1 MSRRPVDKCNIPQA
15 FWRAV
20 ERAGIPA
27 AALLRQARLPATLHV
42 SDDAWVTTEQYFA
55 LWRALEELTGD
66 PAIGLAM
73 TVETDTSL
81 HPPATM
87 SAFFAKDFRDGL
99 VRLARFKRL
108 CTPEELSLVEKGR
121 EAQVAVDWVHAIG
134 QEPDAAA
141 DVTFAAILELGR
153 RGTGR
158 RIVPLRMEMTR
169 RGPLTKTHKDYFGTP
184 VVFDAPRNVLVLDA
198 DDLDR
203 PFAGHNP
210 ELLAILT
217 PALSNALGEIDAQSS
232 LPEQVKIVLKR
243 RLPSGKP
250 DLSDIADVLGLSPRT
265 LQRRIA
271 EAGTSFRRLLEASRR
286 ELGRDML
293 ANGVCATDEI
303 AYLLGYQDTSSFYR
317 AFHEWEGVTPS
328 QWREDNVG
336 RASSVH

>member
-1 MSRRPVDKCNIPQA
+1 MSRLPVDKCKIPQA

-20 ERAGIPA
+20 ERAGIPP

-42 SDDAWVTTEQYFA
+42 SEDAWVTTQQYFA
-55 LWRALEELTGD
+55 LWRALEDLSHD
-66 PAIGLAM
+66 PAIGLTM
-73 TVETDTSL
+73 TVQTDTSL

-87 SAFFAKDFRDGL
+87 SAFFARDFRDAL
-99 VRLARFKRL
+99 ARLARFKRL
-108 CTPEELSLVEKGR
+108 CTPEELSLVEKGH
-121 EAQVAVDWVHAIG
+121 EAVVTVDWVHAAG
-134 QEPDAAA
+134 QEPDSAA

-158 RIVPLRMEMTR
+158 HILPIRVEVTR
-169 RGPLTKTHKDYFGTP
+169 AGPLTAAHRDYFAAP
-184 VVFDAPRNVLVLDA
+184 VLFNAPRNALVLDVS
-198 DDLDR
+198 DLDR

-217 PALSNALGEIDAQSS
+217 PALSTALDEIDAQSS

-250 DLSDIADVLGLSPRT
+250 ELSDVAEALGVSERT

-271 EAGTSFRRLLEASRR
+271 DAGSSFRQLLEASRQ

-293 ANGVCATDEI
+293 ASGANGTEEI

-317 AFHEWEGVTPS
+317 AFREWEGVTPS
-328 QWREDNVG
+328 QWREANQG
-336 RASSVH
+336 RAKMH

>member
-1 MSRRPVDKCNIPQA
+1 MTKLPADKCKIPQA

-20 ERAGIPA
+20 ERAGIPP
-27 AALLRQARLPATLHV
+27 AALLRQAKLPATLHV
-42 SDDAWVTTEQYFA
+42 AEDAWVTTRQYFA
-55 LWRALEELTGD
+55 LWHALEELSGD
-66 PAIGLAM
+66 PAIGLTM
-73 TVETDTSL
+73 TIQTDTSV

-108 CTPEELSLVEKGR
+108 CTPEDLTVIERGR
-121 EAQVAVDWVHAIG
+121 DALVAVDWVHAVG

-158 RIVPLRMEMTR
+158 HIVPLRVEMTR
-169 RGPLTKTHKDYFGTP
+169 AGPATSVHQSYFGCP
-184 VVFDAPRNVLVLDA
+184 IIFGAKRNAIVLDA
-198 DDLDR
+198 ADLDR

-217 PALSNALGEIDAQSS
+217 PALSAALDEIDAQSS

-243 RLPSGKP
+243 RLASGKP
-250 DLSDIADVLGLSPRT
+250 ELSDVAEVLGMSERT
-265 LQRRIA
+265 LQRRISD
-271 EAGTSFRRLLEASRR
+271 AGTNFRLLLEAARQ
-286 ELGRDML
+286 ELGRQML
-293 ANGVCATDEI
+293 TNGNNATDEI

-317 AFHEWEGVTPS
+317 AFREWEGVTPA
-328 QWREDNVG
+328 QWREQNSP
-336 RASSVH
+336 RLH

>member
-1 MSRRPVDKCNIPQA
+1 MSRLPVDKCKIPQA

-20 ERAGIPA
+20 VRAGIPS

-42 SDDAWVTTEQYFA
+42 SDDARVTTEQYFA

-66 PAIGLAM
+66 PAIGLTM
-73 TVETDTSL
+73 TVETDTSV

-108 CTPEELSLVEKGR
+108 CTPEELTLAEKGH
-121 EAQVAVDWVHAIG
+121 EAVVTVDWVHAVG

-158 RIVPLRMEMTR
+158 HIVPLRVEMTR
-169 RGPLTKTHKDYFGTP
+169 SGPLTTAHKDYFGAP
-184 VVFDAPRNVLVLDA
+184 VVFNAPRNVLVLDA
-198 DDLDR
+198 PDLDR
-203 PFAGHNP
+203 PFAGYNP

-217 PALSNALGEIDAQSS
+217 PVLSNALSEIDAQSS

-243 RLPSGKP
+243 RLASGKP
-250 DLSDIADVLGLSPRT
+250 ELSDVADALGLSERT

-271 EAGTSFRRLLEASRR
+271 EAGTSFRQLLEVSRQ

-293 ANGVCATDEI
+293 ASRSNGTEEI

-317 AFHEWEGVTPS
+317 AFREWEGVTPS
-328 QWREDNVG
+328 QWRENHMQFG
-336 RASSVH
+336 ASSH

>member
-1 MSRRPVDKCNIPQA
+1 MPKTPADKCNIPQA

-20 ERAGIPA
+20 ERTGIPV

-42 SDDAWVTTEQYFA
+42 SGEAWVTTEQYFA
-55 LWRALEELTGD
+55 LWRALEELSGNS
-66 PAIGLAM
+66 AIGLTM

-99 VRLARFKRL
+99 TRLARFKRL
-108 CTPEELSLVEKGR
+108 CTPEELSLAEDGR
-121 EAQVAVDWVHAIG
+121 QVRLAVDWVHAVS
-134 QEPDAAA
+134 QEPDAAV

-158 RIVPLRMEMTR
+158 HIVPLRMEMTR
-169 RGPLTKTHKDYFGTP
+169 AGPLSQAHTDYFGAP
-184 VVFDAPRNVLVLDA
+184 VVLGAPHNALILDA
-198 DDLDR
+198 NDLER

-210 ELLAILT
+210 ELLAVLT
-217 PALSNALGEIDAQSS
+217 PTLSNALDEINVHSS

-243 RLPSGKP
+243 QLPSGKP
-250 DLSDIADVLGLSPRT
+250 DLSNIAEAIGLSQRT

-271 EAGTSFRRLLEASRR
+271 EAGTSFRQLLETSRR

-293 ANGVCATDEI
+293 ANGVSGADEI

-328 QWREDNVG
+328 QWRERNMG
-336 RASSVH
+336 RAKPAH

>member
-1 MSRRPVDKCNIPQA
+1 MSKLAVDKCKIPQA

-20 ERAGIPA
+20 ERAGIPP
-27 AALLRQARLPATLHV
+27 AALLRQAKLPATLHV
-42 SDDAWVTTEQYFA
+42 SDDAHVTTSQYFA
-55 LWRALEELTGD
+55 LWRALEEITGD
-66 PAIGLAM
+66 PAIGLTM
-73 TVETDTSL
+73 TIGTDISV

-108 CTPEELSLVEKGR
+108 CTPEELRIVEAGG
-121 EAQVAVDWVHAIG
+121 EAQVVVDWVHAIG

-141 DVTFAAILELGR
+141 DVTFASILELGR

-158 RIVPLRMEMTR
+158 HILPIRVEMTR
-169 RGPLTKTHKDYFGTP
+169 SGTLNQAHRDYFAAP
-184 VVFDAPRNVLVLDA
+184 VIFNAPRNVLVLDIV
-198 DDLDR
+198 DLDR

-217 PALSNALGEIDAQSS
+217 PALSSALSEIDAQNS

-243 RLPSGKP
+243 RLASGKP
-250 DLSDIADVLGLSPRT
+250 ELSDVADALGLSERT

-271 EAGTSFRRLLEASRR
+271 HAGTSFRHLLEVSRQ
-286 ELGRDML
+286 EMGRDML
-293 ANGVCATDEI
+293 ANGANGNDEI

-317 AFHEWEGVTPS
+317 AFREWEGVTPS
-328 QWREDNVG
+328 QWREDYM
-336 RASSVH
+336 RPDASTH

>member
-1 MSRRPVDKCNIPQA
+1 MAKLPVDKCKIPQA

-20 ERAGIPA
+20 ERAGIPP

-42 SDDAWVTTEQYFA
+42 SDDSWVTTAQYFA
-55 LWRALEELTGD
+55 LWRGLEELSHD
-66 PAIGLAM
+66 PAIGLRM
-73 TVETDTSL
+73 TVETDTSV

-87 SAFFAKDFRDGL
+87 SAFFARDYRDGL

-108 CTPEELSLVEKGR
+108 CTPEELSLTEQGR
-121 EAQVAVDWVHAIG
+121 EAMVAVDWVYAIG
-134 QEPDAAA
+134 QEPAPAA
-141 DVTFAAILELGR
+141 DVTFAVILELGR

-158 RIVPLRMEMTR
+158 HITPIRVEMTR
-169 RGPLTKTHKDYFGTP
+169 SGPLSVAHKDYFAAP
-184 VVFDAPRNVLVLDA
+184 VVFSAGRNALVLDA
-198 DDLDR
+198 ADLDR

-217 PALSNALGEIDAQSS
+217 PALSMALDEIDAQSS

-243 RLPSGKP
+243 RLASGKP
-250 DLSDIADVLGLSPRT
+250 ELSDMAEALGLSERT

-271 EAGTSFRRLLEASRR
+271 EAGTSFRQLLEDARQ

-293 ANGVCATDEI
+293 ASGINGTDEI

-317 AFHEWEGVTPS
+317 AFREWEGVTPS
-328 QWREDNVG
+328 QWRDIHMG
-336 RASSVH
+336 RTVPVH

>member
-1 MSRRPVDKCNIPQA
+1 MSRLPVDKCKIPQA

-27 AALLRQARLPATLHV
+27 AALLRQAKLPATLHV
-42 SDDAWVTTEQYFA
+42 SDNAWVTTAQYFA
-55 LWRALEELTGD
+55 LWRALEELTDD
-66 PAIGLAM
+66 PAIGLTM
-73 TVETDTSL
+73 TVETDTSV
-81 HPPATM
+81 HPPATL
-87 SAFFAKDFRDGL
+87 SAFFARDFRDGL
-99 VRLARFKRL
+99 MRLARFKRL
-108 CTPEELSLVEKGR
+108 CTPEELTLVENGR
-121 EAQVAVDWVHAIG
+121 EVQVVVDWVHAIG

-158 RIVPLRMEMTR
+158 HIVPVRVEMTR
-169 RGPLTKTHKDYFGTP
+169 SGPLSKGHRDYFAAP
-184 VVFDAPRNVLVLDA
+184 VIFNAPRNVLVIDA
-198 DDLDR
+198 ADLER

-217 PALSNALGEIDAQSS
+217 PALSNALSEIEAQSS

-243 RLPSGKP
+243 RLASGKP
-250 DLSDIADVLGLSPRT
+250 ELSDVADALGLGERT

-271 EAGTSFRRLLEASRR
+271 EAGTSFRHLLEASRQ

-293 ANGVCATDEI
+293 ASGANGTEEI

-317 AFHEWEGVTPS
+317 AFREWEGVTPS
-328 QWREDNVG
+328 QWRENHLQSGAV
-336 RASSVH
+336 AH

>member
-1 MSRRPVDKCNIPQA
+1 MSRFPVDKCKLPQA

-20 ERAGIPA
+20 ERARIPP
-27 AALLRQARLPATLHV
+27 AALLRQAKLPATLHI
-42 SDDAWVTTEQYFA
+42 SDDAWVTTAQYFA
-55 LWRALEELTGD
+55 LWHALEQLTGD
-66 PAIGLAM
+66 PAIGL
-73 TVETDTSL
+73 TLTIETDTSL

-87 SAFFAKDFRDGL
+87 SAFFARDYRDGL

-108 CTPEELSLVEKGR
+108 CTPEELTVVEQGR
-121 EAQVAVDWVHAIG
+121 EAQVLVEWIHAVG

-153 RGTGR
+153 RGTGWH
-158 RIVPLRMEMTR
+158 IVPIRVEMTR
-169 RGPLTKTHKDYFGTP
+169 SGPLSQAHRDYFAAP
-184 VVFDAPRNVLVLDA
+184 VIFNSLRNVMVLDA
-198 DDLDR
+198 ADLDR

-217 PALSNALGEIDAQSS
+217 PALSSALNEIDAQSS

-243 RLPSGKP
+243 RLASGKP
-250 DLSDIADVLGLSPRT
+250 ELADVADALGFSERT

-271 EAGTSFRRLLEASRR
+271 EAGTSFRHLLEVSRQ

-293 ANGVCATDEI
+293 ASGVNGTEEI

-317 AFHEWEGVTPS
+317 AFREWEGVTPS
-328 QWREDNVG
+328 QWREHNIG
-336 RASSVH
+336 REGAII

>member
-1 MSRRPVDKCNIPQA
+1 MSKLPADRCKIPLA

-20 ERAGIPA
+20 ERAGIPS

-42 SDDAWVTTEQYFA
+42 SEDAWVTTGQYFA
-55 LWRALEELTGD
+55 LWRALEELSD
-66 PAIGLAM
+66 NPAIGLVL
-73 TVETDTSL
+73 TVETDTSV
-81 HPPATM
+81 HPPATL

-108 CTPEELSLVEKGR
+108 CTPEELRIVEEGR
-121 EAQVAVDWVHAIG
+121 EARILVDWFHAVG

-158 RIVPLRMEMTR
+158 HIVPIRIEMSRT
-169 RGPLTKTHKDYFGTP
+169 GPLTKAHEDYFGAP
-184 VVFDAPRNVLVLDA
+184 VEFNAPRNVLILDTF
-198 DDLDR
+198 DLDR

-217 PALSNALGEIDAQSS
+217 PALSNALDEIDAQSS
-232 LPEQVKIVLKR
+232 LPDQVKIVLRR
-243 RLPSGKP
+243 RLASGKP
-250 DLSDIADVLGLSPRT
+250 ELVDLAEALGLSERT
-265 LQRRIA
+265 LQRRISD
-271 EAGTSFRRLLEASRR
+271 AGTSFRQLLEASRQ

-293 ANGVCATDEI
+293 ATGAHGVDEI

-317 AFHEWEGVTPS
+317 AFREWEGVTPR
-328 QWREDNVG
+328 QWRDTHVG
-336 RASSVH
+336 RVGAVH

>member
-1 MSRRPVDKCNIPQA
+1 MSKTPVDKCKIPQA

-20 ERAGIPA
+20 QRAGIPS

-42 SDDAWVTTEQYFA
+42 SEDAWVTTGQYFA
-55 LWRALEELTGD
+55 LWRALEELSHD
-66 PAIGLAM
+66 PAIGLTM
-73 TVETDTSL
+73 TVQTDTSL

-87 SAFFAKDFRDGL
+87 SAFFAKDFRDAL
-99 VRLARFKRL
+99 TRLARFKRL
-108 CTPEELSLVEKGR
+108 CTPEDLRVVENGN
-121 EAQVAVDWVHAIG
+121 EAVVTVDWIHAAG

-158 RIVPLRMEMTR
+158 HILPIRVEVTR
-169 RGPLTKTHKDYFGTP
+169 AGPLTKAHADYLAAP
-184 VVFDAPRNVLVLDA
+184 VIFNAPRNALVLDVS
-198 DDLDR
+198 DLDR

-217 PALSNALGEIDAQSS
+217 PALSTALDEIDAQSS

-243 RLPSGKP
+243 RMPSGKP
-250 DLSDIADVLGLSPRT
+250 ELSDVAEALGVSERT

-271 EAGTSFRRLLEASRR
+271 DAGTSFRQLLEASRQ

-293 ANGVCATDEI
+293 ASGDNGTEEI

-317 AFHEWEGVTPS
+317 AFREWEGVTPS
-328 QWREDNVG
+328 QWREANQV
-336 RASSVH
+336 RPKMH

>member
-1 MSRRPVDKCNIPQA
+1 MARVPVDKCKIPQA

-20 ERAGIPA
+20 ERASVPP

-42 SDDAWVTTEQYFA
+42 SDDAWVTTAQYFA

-73 TVETDTSL
+73 TVDTDTSV

-87 SAFFAKDFRDGL
+87 SAFFARDFHDGL
-99 VRLARFKRL
+99 MRLARFKRL
-108 CTPEELSLVEKGR
+108 CTPEELTLVETGR
-121 EAQVAVDWVHAIG
+121 EVQVVVDWIHAIG

-153 RGTGR
+153 RGTGQH
-158 RIVPLRMEMTR
+158 IVPVRIEMTR
-169 RGPLTKTHKDYFGTP
+169 SGPLAQAHKDYFAAP
-184 VVFDAPRNVLVLDA
+184 VILNAPRNVLVLDIA
-198 DDLDR
+198 DLHR

-217 PALSNALGEIDAQSS
+217 PALSNALNEIDAQSS

-243 RLPSGKP
+243 RLASGKP
-250 DLSDIADVLGLSPRT
+250 ELADVADALGLSERT

-271 EAGTSFRRLLEASRR
+271 EAGTSFRLLLEASRQ
-286 ELGRDML
+286 ELGREML
-293 ANGVCATDEI
+293 ANGTNGTEEI

-317 AFHEWEGVTPS
+317 AFREWEGVTPS
-328 QWREDNVG
+328 QWRQENIG
-336 RASSVH
+336 RGASIH